1 MSAWP
6 DAVDRL
12 FNPAPQV
19 RVLQLG
25 GGRLCLVVDDALVDP
40 QAAVD
45 WARRQPFEEP
55 RGFPYPGQVLAA
67 PPTLAARMTEFF
79 ALHLRGPLGA
89 RRTLA
94 ASVRMAMVT
103 TPPAA
108 LSPVQWQCHR
118 DRLGPVEDGLLLAA
132 SVLYLFRDPA
142 QGGTSFYA
150 PKVPLA
156 LVDRMVLEAQTLDAR
171 TYAERYGLTPGY
183 MVGDND
189 YFERVAQVPA
199 RWNRLI
205 AYDGGLFHTGD
216 IGDAARLNPD
226 PALGRLTMNG
236 FFTCRR
242 RAA

>member
-1 MSAWP
+1 MSTWP

-19 RVLQLG
+19 QVLQLG
-25 GGRLCLVVDDALVDP
+25 GGRICLVVDDALVDP

-45 WARRQPFEEP
+45 WACRQPFEEP
-55 RGFPYPGQVLAA
+55 RGYPYPGQVVAA
-67 PPTLAARMTEFF
+67 PAALAQRAADFF
-79 ALHLRGPLGA
+79 AVHLRGRLGA
-89 RRTLA
+89 RRTLSQ
-94 ASVRMAMVT
+94 SVRMAMVT

-118 DRLGPVEDGLLLAA
+118 DRLGPEVPELLAA

-142 QGGTSFYA
+142 IGGTSFYA
-150 PKVPLA
+150 PKVA
-156 LVDRMVLEAQTLDAR
+156 LGLVERMVVEAQTLDAR
-171 TYAERYGLTPGY
+171 SYAERYGLRPGY

-199 RWNRLI
+199 KWNRLI
-205 AYDGGLFHTGD
+205 AYDGGLFHSGD
-216 IGDAARLNPD
+216 IGAPERLSTD
-226 PALGRLTMNG
+226 PARGRLTING

-242 RAA
+242 LAS